1 MTAQSDTDRLDNVAP
16 GDVISLAPPHVSEG
30 SARQYK
36 VVHTD
41 AGDDPSGTTML
52 VTLEGDD
59 GEMCDME
66 LPGDTIVTRTLESK
80 WESPQSPTP
89 HDDHGEV

>member
-1 MTAQSDTDRLDNVAP
+1 MTAQSENDRLVNVAP
-16 GDVISLAPPHVSEG
+16 GDLISLNVPDAGDEP
-30 SARQYK
+30 RQYK

-41 AGDDPSGTTML
+41 SRRDDAGTTMI

-59 GEMCDME
+59 GETCDVE
-66 LPGDTIVTRTLESK
+66 LPGDTVVVRTLESK

-89 HDDHGEV
+89 HDGGV